1 VPEVEDRLRSIAD
14 DGRAWVAIG
23 TVDTIEEHAAWG
35 VLLNCVVQ
43 PDGREVQARV
53 VRWGA
58 GAAIGAEWPVS
69 QDDEVLLVFP
79 GGDVNQALAI
89 PGLASRRAPVPSSFD
104 NAHPEIVHPG
114 GLTLRTTQAGA
125 IHAVVLES
133 ILEKLEAVLDEVIAI
148 GLAMTSGPS
157 VPVPTPAAVALKTE
171 IAAGLLHRSTALS
184 TE

>member
-58 GAAIGAEWPVS
+58 GNGIGAEWPVS

-79 GGDVNQALAI
+79 RGDVNQALAI

-114 GLTLRTTQAGA
+114 GLTLRTTQAGVA
-125 IHAVVLES
+125 QAVVLAELLPRLADALS
-133 ILEKLEAVLDEVIAI
+133 EIAT
-148 GLAMTSGPS
+148 GLAAIPS
-157 VPVPTPAAVALKTE
+157 TNTVTLALVTDL
-171 IAAGLLHRSTALS
+171 ATLFRSTALS